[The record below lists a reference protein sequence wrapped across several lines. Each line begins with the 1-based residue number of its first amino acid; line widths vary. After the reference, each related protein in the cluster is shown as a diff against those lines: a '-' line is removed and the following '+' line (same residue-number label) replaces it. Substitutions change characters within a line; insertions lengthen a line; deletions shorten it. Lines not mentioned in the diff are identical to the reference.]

1 VDNALS
7 LLPNATDSA
16 NRLKNKPEILQKEI
30 DKLKNNVKS
39 LQNKVITCR
48 NMVNRYVFNITNL
61 IHIFVIYYHKI
72 IYFQD

>member
-1 VDNALS
+1 MDNALS

>member
-30 DKLKNNVKS
+30 EKLKSNVKT
-39 LQNKVITCR
+39 LQTKVITCR
-48 NMVNRYVFNITNL
+48 NMVNR
-61 IHIFVIYYHKI
+61 
-72 IYFQD
+72 

>member
-1 VDNALS
+1 MDNALS

-39 LQNKVITCR
+39 LQTKVITCR

-61 IHIFVIYYHKI
+61 IHIFVIYYYKN